1 LTIYILFEPISVNW
15 GHEAGLAGADGNIV
29 FQKMFLSPDPPFL
42 NTFTLHLAPKATSFK
57 KAIAWIK

>member
-42 NTFTLHLAPKATSFK
+42 NTFTLTGSQTNIDLF
-57 KAIAWIK
+57 AIFDIH